1 MFGCIPLC
9 CKSYGSTEDIVI
21 QSHSEIKLQQFNIT
35 ESHGLTE
42 QAPVAW
48 RAYEAI
54 QQMSDSETYWAIHQ
68 TEIYSVD
75 KIIQPSKHWGKFP
88 NHYLL

>member
-1 MFGCIPLC
+1 MSFTTSNNVKPWLLIVDFAALKINCRMFGCIPLC

-21 QSHSEIKLQQFNIT
+21 QSHSEIKLQQFNIAA
-35 ESHGLTE
+35 SHGLTE

-54 QQMSDSETYWAIHQ
+54 QQMSDRETY
-68 TEIYSVD
+68 
-75 KIIQPSKHWGKFP
+75 
-88 NHYLL
+88 